1 MGTRDILIETPR
13 DTLSALGEVVRQEAL
28 QKASHVSNTQELTAL
43 RLQANRLE
51 HLLQVMPAGVVV
63 IDGKGFVRQSNNLAK
78 ALLGE
83 PLEGQ
88 LWRNIIARSFKPQAD
103 DGHEVSLYDGRKV
116 KLSITPLEK
125 EPGQLIVLTDLT
137 ETRQLQQR
145 IGHLQKLSSLGK
157 MVASLAHQIRTP
169 LSAAMLYAAN
179 LSNNTLQKTSREKF
193 SNKLVSRLRDLES
206 QVNDMLLFAKS
217 GDEQVITEISLYS
230 LMQEVQQGAD
240 AMLQIQQAKLVL
252 SLPEPNVVVL
262 GNKTALVGALQ
273 NLIHNALTVKPKDA
287 VIILAASRQSDNP
300 DCVDLSVTDNGPGI
314 KHENLNRIFE
324 PFFTT
329 KSNGTGLGLAV
340 VRSVAQSHQGKAHA
354 ANLIDGGACF
364 TLSLPTLDVSQSTD
378 KFNISSHQAIA
389 RTAQAVVPTAQAVA
403 PTAQAVAPTP
413 SVQPQQYFADAA
425 GN

>member
-1 MGTRDILIETPR
+1 MGTRNILNETPR
-13 DTLSALGEVVRQEAL
+13 DTFSALGEIVGRDAR
-28 QKASHVSNTQELTAL
+28 QKASHGSTSHELDAL
-43 RLQANRLE
+43 RMQASRLE

-78 ALLGE
+78 VLLGE

-88 LWRNIIARSFKPQAD
+88 LWRSIITRSFKPQAD

-145 IGHLQKLSSLGK
+145 IGHLQKLSSLGR

-179 LSNNTLQKTSREKF
+179 LSNNTLNQTSREKF

-217 GDEQVITEISLYS
+217 GEEQVVSELSLQC

-240 AMLQIQQAKLVL
+240 AMLQNQQAKLVL
-252 SLPEPNVVVL
+252 SMPDPDVVIL

-273 NLIHNALTVKPKDA
+273 NLIHNALTAKPQNA
-287 VIILAASRQSDNP
+287 IINLRACRQSDNS
-300 DCVDLSVTDNGPGI
+300 DCVSLSVTDNGPGI
-314 KHENLNRIFE
+314 KPEHIKRIFE

-340 VRSVAQSHQGKAHA
+340 VRSVAQSHQGQVHVSNSA
-354 ANLIDGGACF
+354 AGGACF
-364 TLSLPTLDVSQSTD
+364 TMCLPTCNRKL
-378 KFNISSHQAIA
+378 K
-389 RTAQAVVPTAQAVA
+389 
-403 PTAQAVAPTP
+403 
-413 SVQPQQYFADAA
+413 PQQAKVQTKPTIVATKPTQTQHFFANPARS
-425 GN
+425 

>member
-1 MGTRDILIETPR
+1 MGTRNILIETPL
-13 DTLSALGEVVRQEAL
+13 DDLSVLGEVVRHDAMH
-28 QKASHVSNTQELTAL
+28 KASHVSSTHELNAL

-63 IDGKGFVRQSNNLAK
+63 IDGKGSVKQSNNLAK
-78 ALLGE
+78 TLLGE

-88 LWRNIIARSFKPQAD
+88 LWRTIIARSFKPQAD

-169 LSAAMLYAAN
+169 LSAALLYAAN
-179 LSNNTLQKTSREKF
+179 LSNNTLNKTSREKF
-193 SNKLVSRLRDLES
+193 SNKLVSRLKDLES

-217 GDEQVITEISLYS
+217 GDEQVISEISLCS
-230 LMQEVQQGAD
+230 LMKEVRQGAD
-240 AMLQIQQAKLVL
+240 AMLQSQTATLVL
-252 SLPEPNVVVL
+252 SLPEPDVVIL
-262 GNKTALVGALQ
+262 GNKTALAGALQ
-273 NLIHNALTVKPKDA
+273 NLIHNALTVKPHNA
-287 VIILAASRQSDNP
+287 VINLVASRQSDNP
-300 DCVDLSVTDNGPGI
+300 EWVNLSVTDNGPGI
-314 KHENLNRIFE
+314 KSENIKRVFE

-340 VRSVAQSHQGKAHA
+340 VKSVAQSHQGKVYA
-354 ANLIDGGACF
+354 ANLAEGGACF
-364 TLSLPTLDVSQSTD
+364 TLCLPTFDVSQSSCQQFVSTH
-378 KFNISSHQAIA
+378 N
-389 RTAQAVVPTAQAVA
+389 T
-403 PTAQAVAPTP
+403 
-413 SVQPQQYFADAA
+413 QPQQYFVDAA
-425 GN
+425 ER

>member
-1 MGTRDILIETPR
+1 MGTSNILNETQR
-13 DTLSALGEVVRQEAL
+13 DTLSALGEVVMHDAL
-28 QKASHVSNTQELTAL
+28 QKASHVSNTQELDAL

-63 IDGKGFVRQSNNLAK
+63 IDGNGFVRQSNNLAK

-88 LWRNIIARSFKPQAD
+88 LWRTIIARSFKPQAD

-145 IGHLQKLSSLGK
+145 IGHLQKLSSLGR

-179 LSNNTLQKTSREKF
+179 LSNSTLNKTSREKF

-206 QVNDMLLFAKS
+206 QVNNMLLFAKS
-217 GDEQVITEISLYS
+217 GDEQVISEISLHS

-240 AMLQIQQAKLVL
+240 AMLQSQQARLEL
-252 SLPEPNVVVL
+252 SLPDPDVVIL

-273 NLIHNALTVKPKDA
+273 NLIHNALTEKPHNA
-287 VIILAASRQSDNP
+287 LINIIASRPSDNP
-300 DCVDLSVTDNGPGI
+300 DWVNLSITDNGPGI
-314 KHENLNRIFE
+314 KIENINRIFE

-340 VRSVAQSHQGKAHA
+340 VRSVAQSHQGKVYVTNLA
-354 ANLIDGGACF
+354 AGGACF
-364 TLSLPTLDVSQSTD
+364 TMSLPTYDANQST
-378 KFNISSHQAIA
+378 HQSI
-389 RTAQAVVPTAQAVA
+389 VPTQ
-403 PTAQAVAPTP
+403 T
-413 SVQPQQYFADAA
+413 QQYYADAA
-425 GN
+425 GS

>member
-1 MGTRDILIETPR
+1 MGTSNILNDTPH
-13 DTLSALGEVVRQEAL
+13 DTLSALEDVVRHDAFNR
-28 QKASHVSNTQELTAL
+28 ASHVSSSQELEAL

-63 IDGKGFVRQSNNLAK
+63 IDGKGVVRQSNNLAR

-88 LWRNIIARSFKPQAD
+88 LWRTIIGRSFKPQAD
-103 DGHEVSLYDGRKV
+103 DGHEVSLHDGRKV

-179 LSNNTLQKTSREKF
+179 LSNSTLNKSSREKF

-217 GDEQVITEISLYS
+217 GDEQVISEISLQS

-240 AMLQIQQAKLVL
+240 AMLQSQQAKLVL
-252 SLPEPNVVVL
+252 SLPEPDVVIL

-273 NLIHNALTVKPKDA
+273 NLIHNALTVKPNNA
-287 VIILAASRQSDNP
+287 IIQLSASREDDSTEWVNLT
-300 DCVDLSVTDNGPGI
+300 VSDNGPGI
-314 KHENLNRIFE
+314 ETANLNRIFE

-329 KSNGTGLGLAV
+329 KSTGTGLGLAV
-340 VRSVAQSHQGKAHA
+340 VRSVAQSHQGKVHVI
-354 ANLIDGGACF
+354 NLAKGGACF
-364 TLSLPTLDVSQSTD
+364 TLCLPTFDTNQLKQPI
-378 KFNISSHQAIA
+378 ISSTQQAIA
-389 RTAQAVVPTAQAVA
+389 PTQTA
-403 PTAQAVAPTP
+403 
-413 SVQPQQYFADAA
+413 QPQQYYADAA

>member
-1 MGTRDILIETPR
+1 MATSNVLIGSSRDAFAE
-13 DTLSALGEVVRQEAL
+13 LGDVVRENAFN
-28 QKASHVSNTQELTAL
+28 KVSGAANSAELEAL

-63 IDGKGFVRQSNNLAK
+63 IDGKGIVKQSNNLAK
-78 ALLGE
+78 VLLGE

-88 LWRNIIARSFKPQAD
+88 LWRSIITRSFKPQAD

-169 LSAAMLYAAN
+169 LSAALLYAAN
-179 LSNNTLQKTSREKF
+179 LSNNALNQASREKF
-193 SNKLVSRLRDLES
+193 SDKLVSRLRDLES

-217 GDEQVITEISLYS
+217 GEQQVITEISLQS
-230 LMQEVQQGAD
+230 LLQEVQQGAD
-240 AMLQIQQAKLVL
+240 AMLQNQNAELVITM
-252 SLPEPNVVVL
+252 PEPDVVIM
-262 GNKTALVGALQ
+262 GNKTALAGALQ
-273 NLIHNALTVKPKDA
+273 NLIHNALTVKPNNA
-287 VIILAASRQSDNP
+287 VIHLAASRQTGDLEGVN
-300 DCVDLSVTDNGPGI
+300 LSVSDNGPGI
-314 KHENLNRIFE
+314 KTEHLRRIFE

-340 VRSVAQSHQGKAHA
+340 VRSVAQSHQGNIEVT
-354 ANLIDGGACF
+354 NLSEGGACF
-364 TLSLPTLDVSQSTD
+364 TMNLPIINVSPSQQQSSNPHHAT
-378 KFNISSHQAIA
+378 
-389 RTAQAVVPTAQAVA
+389 
-403 PTAQAVAPTP
+403 
-413 SVQPQQYFADAA
+413 QPRQYFADAA
-425 GN
+425 GS

>member
-1 MGTRDILIETPR
+1 MGTSNILIEASR
-13 DTLSALGEVVRQEAL
+13 DSLSALGEVVRHDAL
-28 QKASHVSNTQELTAL
+28 KKASHASNTQELDAL

-88 LWRNIIARSFKPQAD
+88 QWRTIIARSFKPQAD
-103 DGHEVSLYDGRKV
+103 DGHEVSLHDGRKV

-179 LSNNTLQKTSREKF
+179 LSNSTLNKTSREKF
-193 SNKLVSRLRDLES
+193 SHKLVSRLRDLES

-217 GDEQVITEISLYS
+217 GDEQVISEISLQS

-240 AMLQIQQAKLVL
+240 AMLQSQQARLVL
-252 SLPEPNVVVL
+252 SLPEPDVVIL
-262 GNKTALVGALQ
+262 GNKTALAGALQ
-273 NLIHNALTVKPKDA
+273 NLIHNALTVKPQNALIKIA
-287 VIILAASRQSDNP
+287 VNRQKNNP
-300 DCVDLSVTDNGPGI
+300 DWVDLSVTDNGPGI
-314 KHENLNRIFE
+314 KTENLNRVFE

-340 VRSVAQSHQGKAHA
+340 VRSVAQSHQGKVHVTNSAE
-354 ANLIDGGACF
+354 GGACF
-364 TLSLPTLDVSQSTD
+364 TLCLPTYDDRQSPHQVTVST
-378 KFNISSHQAIA
+378 HQAIEP
-389 RTAQAVVPTAQAVA
+389 TKQAIA
-403 PTAQAVAPTP
+403 PTKQAIAPTK

-425 GN
+425 GS

>member
-1 MGTRDILIETPR
+1 MGTSNILNETPR
-13 DTLSALGEVVRQEAL
+13 DTLSALGELVKHDAL
-28 QKASHVSNTQELTAL
+28 KKASYVSNTQELDAL

-63 IDGKGFVRQSNNLAK
+63 IDGRGIVRQSNNLAK
-78 ALLGE
+78 TLLGE

-88 LWRNIIARSFKPQAD
+88 LWRTIIARSFKPQAD

-116 KLSITPLEK
+116 KLSITPLEE

-169 LSAAMLYAAN
+169 LSAAILYAAN
-179 LSNNTLQKTSREKF
+179 LSHSTLNKTSRERF
-193 SNKLVSRLRDLES
+193 SDKLVSRLRDLES

-217 GDEQVITEISLYS
+217 GDEQVVTEISLLS
-230 LMQEVQQGAD
+230 LMREVQQGVD
-240 AMLQIQQAKLVL
+240 AMLQSQKAKLVL
-252 SLPEPNVVVL
+252 SLPEPDVVIL

-273 NLIHNALTVKPKDA
+273 NLIHNALTVKPQNA
-287 VIILAASRQSDNP
+287 LINFTASCQTAHP
-300 DCVDLSVTDNGPGI
+300 DWVNLSVTDNGPGV
-314 KHENLNRIFE
+314 KTENINRVFE

-340 VRSVAQSHQGKAHA
+340 VKSVAQSHQGKVQVT
-354 ANLIDGGACF
+354 NLVDGGACF
-364 TLSLPTLDVSQSTD
+364 TICLPTFDAIQSQNQVFASTD
-378 KFNISSHQAIA
+378 QAIA
-389 RTAQAVVPTAQAVA
+389 PVKIA
-403 PTAQAVAPTP
+403 
-413 SVQPQQYFADAA
+413 QPQQNYADTA
-425 GN
+425 GS

>member
-1 MGTRDILIETPR
+1 MGTSNILIETPR
-13 DTLSALGEVVRQEAL
+13 DTLSALGEVVRHEAL
-28 QKASHVSNTQELTAL
+28 QNASYLSNTKELDAL

-63 IDGKGFVRQSNNLAK
+63 IDGKGVVRQSNNLAK

-88 LWRNIIARSFKPQAD
+88 LWRTIIARSFKPQAD

-179 LSNNTLQKTSREKF
+179 LSNNTLNKTSREKF
-193 SNKLVSRLRDLES
+193 SSKLVSRLRDLES

-217 GDEQVITEISLYS
+217 GDEQVISEISLQS

-240 AMLQIQQAKLVL
+240 AMLQSQQANLVL
-252 SLPEPNVVVL
+252 SLPEPDVIIL

-273 NLIHNALTVKPKDA
+273 NLIHNALTVKPKNA
-287 VIILAASRQSDNP
+287 LITVAASRQSGNP
-300 DCVDLSVTDNGPGI
+300 DWVDLSVTDNGPGI
-314 KHENLNRIFE
+314 KNENLNRIFE
-324 PFFTT
+324 PFYTT

-340 VRSVAQSHQGKAHA
+340 VRSVAQSHQGKVRVT
-354 ANLIDGGACF
+354 NLVEGGACF
-364 TLSLPTLDVSQSTD
+364 TLSLPTYDVSQSPQQTIALT
-378 KFNISSHQAIA
+378 KQAN
-389 RTAQAVVPTAQAVA
+389 TLTKQGVVPTR
-403 PTAQAVAPTP
+403 
-413 SVQPQQYFADAA
+413 SVHSQQYFADAA
-425 GN
+425 GS

>member
-1 MGTRDILIETPR
+1 MGTRNILNETPQ
-13 DTLSALGEVVRQEAL
+13 DTLSALGEIVERDARQNV
-28 QKASHVSNTQELTAL
+28 SHVSKSQELDAL
-43 RLQANRLE
+43 RMQANRLE

-88 LWRNIIARSFKPQAD
+88 LWRTIISRSFKPQAD

-145 IGHLQKLSSLGK
+145 IGHLQKLSSLGR

-179 LSNNTLQKTSREKF
+179 LSNNTLNKTSREKF
-193 SNKLVSRLRDLES
+193 SDKLVSRLRDLES

-217 GDEQVITEISLYS
+217 GEEQVVSEISLQS

-240 AMLQIQQAKLVL
+240 AMLQNQQAKLVL
-252 SLPEPNVVVL
+252 SMPEPDVVIL
-262 GNKTALVGALQ
+262 GNKTALVGAIQ
-273 NLIHNALTVKPKDA
+273 NLIHNALTVKPHNA
-287 VIILAASRQSDNP
+287 LINIIASRQSDNP
-300 DCVDLSVTDNGPGI
+300 DWVHLSVADNGPGI
-314 KHENLNRIFE
+314 KSEHIKRIFE

-340 VRSVAQSHQGKAHA
+340 VRSVAQSHQGNVQVT
-354 ANLIDGGACF
+354 NLSDGGACF
-364 TLSLPTLDVSQSTD
+364 TLRLPTYDANHSTEQGTTATNQANVST
-378 KFNISSHQAIA
+378 HAA
-389 RTAQAVVPTAQAVA
+389 
-403 PTAQAVAPTP
+403 
-413 SVQPQQYFADAA
+413 QPQQFFANAA
-425 GN
+425 GS

>member
-1 MGTRDILIETPR
+1 MGTSNILIETPR
-13 DTLSALGEVVRQEAL
+13 DTLPALGEVVRHEAL
-28 QKASHVSNTQELTAL
+28 QNASHVSNTKELDAL

-63 IDGKGFVRQSNNLAK
+63 IDGKGVVRQSNNLAK

-83 PLEGQ
+83 PLECQ
-88 LWRNIIARSFKPQAD
+88 LWRTIIARSFKPQAD

-179 LSNNTLQKTSREKF
+179 LSNNNINKTSREKF
-193 SNKLVSRLRDLES
+193 SSKLVSRLRDLES

-217 GDEQVITEISLYS
+217 GDEQVISEISLQS

-240 AMLQIQQAKLVL
+240 AMLQSQQANLVL
-252 SLPEPNVVVL
+252 SLPEPDVVIL
-262 GNKTALVGALQ
+262 GNKTALAGALQ
-273 NLIHNALTVKPKDA
+273 NLIHNALTVKPKNA
-287 VIILAASRQSDNP
+287 LITVAARRQSDNP
-300 DCVDLSVTDNGPGI
+300 DWVDLSVSDNGPGI
-314 KHENLNRIFE
+314 KNENLNRIFE
-324 PFFTT
+324 PFYTT

-340 VRSVAQSHQGKAHA
+340 VRSVAQSHQGKVQVT
-354 ANLIDGGACF
+354 NLVDGGACF
-364 TLSLPTLDVSQSTD
+364 TLSLPTYDVSQSPQQSIALT
-378 KFNISSHQAIA
+378 KQAI
-389 RTAQAVVPTAQAVA
+389 VPTKQGVA
-403 PTAQAVAPTP
+403 PTR
-413 SVQPQQYFADAA
+413 SVHPQQYFADAA
-425 GN
+425 GS